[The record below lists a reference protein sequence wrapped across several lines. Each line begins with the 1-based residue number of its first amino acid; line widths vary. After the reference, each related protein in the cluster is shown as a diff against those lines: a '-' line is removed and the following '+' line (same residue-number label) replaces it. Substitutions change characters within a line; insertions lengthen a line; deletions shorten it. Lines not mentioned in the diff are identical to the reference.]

1 MPNIS
6 RNFIQGKMN
15 KMVDERLVPNGE
27 YIDGLN
33 IRMGSTEG
41 SEIGVVENT
50 KGNTRLTTLTYNG
63 IALINARCI
72 GAFEDGANESV
83 YWFISSNS
91 EPVSTSPTG
100 KVDMVVSFNTTSNLL
115 TYHIISV
122 DDGGGVNTTLN
133 FDSKFLITGVNKIEN
148 LVFFTDNLN
157 PPRQFNI
164 LKNYGN
170 PVSNIDSFTGE
181 AIQVLKRPPITSP
194 SIRPLITNSEDNFL
208 ENRFICFAYRY
219 RYEDGEY
226 SATSQFSEPSFV
238 PNIFD

>member
-181 AIQVLKRPPITSP
+181 AIQVLKRSPITSQA
-194 SIRPLITNSEDNFL
+194 LDL
-208 ENRFICFAYRY
+208 
-219 RYEDGEY
+219 
-226 SATSQFSEPSFV
+226 
-238 PNIFD
+238 